1 MSKKKK
7 ESTPATTVPANN
19 MDWMSAGL
27 MIPAEEGYR
36 AINYGNGYV
45 DCMERSWDG
54 KFSLKVIASAIDT
67 LAEAKEAYAYRLGEI
82 SKGHILPESEK
93 GSTLELAWN
102 AMKKSLLEECKEVLT
117 STKELKGLSNN
128 LIQLKHTQTIIK
140 RKIAEQAAAVE
151 KELGDAMDEA
161 LKSKNKF
168 DAAKL
173 AAEKLVTKLSAGDLK
188 PEVKAK
194 LAAKME
200 KTVAKTKMLDQQHFT
215 KIKRLNEVQFRHKE
229 SMDEILEN
237 LQTVEEA
244 RLKRSKSYL
253 QKMTK
258 MHRNDLVSMGN
269 RSVSLQKNC
278 EIIDVVADIKGFIND
293 TDEYYKGMADGSNTN
308 NNNQQVRSS
317 VVQRNKRSLGFF
329 GGLRRKYHTHKNA
342 NVIQKSRR
350 PNGPFRMARY
360 QTPASLLLDSAK
372 VDWRSSKAKET
383 DKVNGDANVTVISNA
398 KLAKPPPRGNQKNAA
413 PKHPKPPPRNPNA
426 VANNNDEEK
435 KEDVAIAQAVVGGNA
450 PKKPPPVKPRG
461 VKPSG
466 SNSAAAKPPPKKR
479 VAPPKR
485 PSKRQVVM
493 DNGEVAPPETP
504 MGMPPMKPPARQHSP
519 SYHSKRPPI
528 IKARGTMMKPAELET
543 KAEEGKNLLN
553 SAMSV

>member
-1 MSKKKK
+1 M
-7 ESTPATTVPANN
+7 
-19 MDWMSAGL
+19 
-27 MIPAEEGYR
+27 
-36 AINYGNGYV
+36 
-45 DCMERSWDG
+45 
-54 KFSLKVIASAIDT
+54 
-67 LAEAKEAYAYRLGEI
+67 
-82 SKGHILPESEK
+82 
-93 GSTLELAWN
+93 
-102 AMKKSLLEECKEVLT
+102 
-117 STKELKGLSNN
+117 
-128 LIQLKHTQTIIK
+128 
-140 RKIAEQAAAVE
+140 
-151 KELGDAMDEA
+151 
-161 LKSKNKF
+161 
-168 DAAKL
+168 
-173 AAEKLVTKLSAGDLK
+173 TKLSAGDLK

-426 VANNNDEEK
+426 AAAVANNNDEEK

-466 SNSAAAKPPPKKR
+466 SNSAGAKPPPKKR